1 MIFPR
6 RNIFL
11 LAAALLVGA
20 FLSQP
25 LATAQPRDTI
35 KVVVISYLSYAPIF
49 IAKEEDFFTAE
60 GIDVELLQVTRV
72 STAIP
77 ALIQGDIDVLP
88 AAIMP
93 SYFNIIDRGG
103 MMKVVAGKG
112 YNSPDACAYS
122 GIMAR
127 RSLLESGELS
137 SAKDMAGRRV
147 STERTS
153 PSYYRFNKF
162 LVAAGLTL
170 DDLIVIDIPAAA
182 KFDAF
187 ETGALD
193 VATASEPWV
202 TRYKR
207 AGNALLW
214 SRTSDHLP
222 GFQFGHLLFGKS
234 LLVDNPEAGQRF
246 VLAYLKA
253 VRHLNAEGKSERHI
267 EILAKYTGLDKD
279 LLAEACWP
287 PLRHDGRAQA
297 DSLDAYQHWALEQGL
312 VDHIVPIETLYD
324 SRFIERANRLLAE
337 ETDAR

>member
-1 MIFPR
+1 MICCR
-6 RNIFL
+6 RAGFWLAGAL
-11 LAAALLVGA
+11 LFGVMLYRPPAAAQ
-20 FLSQP
+20 SQ
-25 LATAQPRDTI
+25 DTI
-35 KVVVISYLSYAPIF
+35 KVVVIGYLSYAPIF
-49 IAKEEDFFTAE
+49 IAQEEGFFAAE
-60 GIDVELLQVTRV
+60 GIDVELLSVTRV

-77 ALIQGDIDVLP
+77 ALVQGDIDVLP

-93 SYFNIIDRGG
+93 SYFNIINRGG

-112 YNSPDACAYS
+112 YNSPEACAYS

-137 SAKDMAGRRV
+137 TAEDMAGRRV
-147 STERTS
+147 STDRTS
-153 PSYYRFNKF
+153 TSYYRFNKF

-170 DDLIVIDIPAAA
+170 DDLTVVDIPAAA

-202 TRYKR
+202 TRYER

-234 LLVDNPEAGQRF
+234 LLEDNPETGERF

-267 EILAKYTGLDKD
+267 EILAKYTGLDREV
-279 LLAEACWP
+279 LAEACWP
-287 PLRHDGRAQA
+287 PLRDDGRAQI
-297 DSLDAYQHWALEQGL
+297 DSLDAYQRWALEQGL
-312 VDHIVPIETLYD
+312 VDHIAPIETLYD

-337 ETDAR
+337 EMDAG

>member
-1 MIFPR
+1 VTFFRHIGVW
-6 RNIFL
+6 
-11 LAAALLVGA
+11 LVGA
-20 FLSQP
+20 L
-25 LATAQPRDTI
+25 LIGLVMDRWVAAQQSGDAI
-35 KVVVISYLSYAPIF
+35 KVVVITYLSYAPIF
-49 IAKEEDFFTAE
+49 IAHEEGFFADQ
-60 GIDVELLQVTRV
+60 GLNVELLPVTRI

-77 ALIQGDIDVLP
+77 SLIKGDIDVLP
-88 AAIMP
+88 AAVMP
-93 SYFNIIDRGG
+93 SYFNIINRGG

-153 PSYYRFNKF
+153 PSYYRFNRF
-162 LVAAGLTL
+162 LSDGGLTL
-170 DDLIVIDIPAAA
+170 DDLIVIDVPAAA

-187 ETGALD
+187 KTGALD

-202 TRYKR
+202 TRYER
-207 AGNALLW
+207 AGDASLW

-222 GFQFGHLLFGKS
+222 GFQFGYLLFGKS
-234 LLVDNPEAGQRF
+234 LLEDNPEAGERF

-267 EILAKYTGLDKD
+267 DILEKYTGLDRN
-279 LLAEACWP
+279 LLAAACWP
-287 PLRHDGRAQA
+287 PLRNDGRAQRE
-297 DSLDAYQHWALEQGL
+297 SLDEFQHWALQQGL
-312 VDHIVPIETLYD
+312 VDEIAPMDVLYD
-324 SRFIERANRLLAE
+324 SRFIERANRLLAGE
-337 ETDAR
+337 ADAR